1 MKKLIIIFISI
12 MAFTAQAF
20 AANVTIQGKVESN
33 EKTELKNVKIEVKGI
48 EKAFTI
54 NSDGTFNLDIP
65 EGKHVI
71 KFSATGHGTKT
82 VIIEVLGA
90 GNTNLDIELEKI
102 RKGKN
107 SRA

>member
-1 MKKLIIIFISI
+1 MKKLIIMFVAV

-20 AANVTIQGKVESN
+20 ASNITIQGKVESN
-33 EKTELKNVKIEVKGI
+33 ENTELKNVKIEVKGI
-48 EKAFTI
+48 ETPFTI
-54 NSDGTFNLDIP
+54 NADATFSLVIP

-71 KFSATGHGTKT
+71 KFSATGHGAKT
-82 VIIEVLGA
+82 VIIEA
-90 GNTNLDIELEKI
+90 NGNTTLDMELEKI